1 MIADIRARYDGQRR
15 NPFDEAECGH
25 HYARAMASWG
35 AVLALTGFHYDGRT
49 GVMRFA
55 PRTPGVRRIFWSTG
69 DAFGTFDTVER
80 TLHVREGDLHLTSIE
95 LFGEEVAQA

>member
-1 MIADIRARYDGQRR
+1 MIADIRARYDGERR

-35 AVLALTGFHYDGRT
+35 AVIALTGFDYDGRT

-55 PRTPGVRRIFWSTG
+55 PRTPEVRRIFWSTG
-69 DAFGTFDTVER
+69 NAFGTFDTVER
-80 TLHVREGDLHLTSIE
+80 TLQVREGDLRLTSIE
-95 LFGEEVAQA
+95 LFGEEVTQD